1 MALTVAPADG
11 FDSLVS
17 LAAANLYMNA
27 MGHSAWT
34 GTDEAK
40 EVALRRAT
48 QYLLSH
54 YRIRPEY
61 LDPVHT
67 RVEDAC
73 CEAALRALTGELYT
87 DVAAQEVT
95 EETVGP
101 ITVKYAASRTGGQV
115 RFALI
120 DDLLRGL
127 VQGASTIRV
136 VRA

>member
-1 MALTVAPADG
+1 MALIVAPADG

-17 LAAANLYMNA
+17 VAEADAYMAAL
-27 MGHSAWT
+27 GHSAWT

-48 QYLLSH
+48 QYLLSR
-54 YRIRPEY
+54 YAIREQH
-61 LDPVHT
+61 LDPVHS
-67 RVEDAC
+67 RVQDAC

-87 DVAAQEVT
+87 DVAAQEAT
-95 EETVGP
+95 EKTVGP

-127 VQGASTIRV
+127 VVGAGSIPV

>member
-17 LAAANLYMNA
+17 LTAATLYMTA

-34 GTDEAK
+34 GTDAVK

-48 QYLLSH
+48 QYLLAH

-61 LDPVHT
+61 LDPVHS

-73 CEAALRALTGELYT
+73 CEAALRALTGSLYT
-87 DVAAQEVT
+87 DVAANET
-95 EETVGP
+95 IEKTVGP
-101 ITVKYAASRTGGQV
+101 ISVKYAASRTGGQV

-127 VQGASTIRV
+127 VTGTGMIPV

>member
-1 MALTVAPADG
+1 MALTVAPDEG

-17 LAAANLYMNA
+17 LTAANLYMAA

-34 GTDEAK
+34 GDDTAK

-48 QYLLSH
+48 QYLLAH
-54 YRIRPEY
+54 YQIHDDY
-61 LDPVHT
+61 LDPVHS

-87 DVAAQEVT
+87 DVAAQEAT
-95 EETVGP
+95 EKTVGP
-101 ITVKYAASRTGGQV
+101 ITVRYAASRTGGQK

-127 VQGASTIRV
+127 VVGAGMIPV